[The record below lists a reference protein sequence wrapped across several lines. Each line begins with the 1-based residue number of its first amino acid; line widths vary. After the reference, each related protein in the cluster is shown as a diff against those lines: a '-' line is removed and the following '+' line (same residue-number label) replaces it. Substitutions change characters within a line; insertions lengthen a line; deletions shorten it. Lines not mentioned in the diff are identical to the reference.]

1 MAINTGGLAPVPRPM
16 AAARAA
22 AAPAEVA
29 PPTFEPGTTM
39 VQVSVNGTVE
49 ID

>member
-1 MAINTGGLAPVPRPM
+1 MAM
-16 AAARAA
+16 ARAA

-29 PPTFEPGTTM
+29 PPTFEAGTSM

-49 ID
+49 VE